1 MRPTIRYDRRG
12 YGRARGMATGGLVRQ
27 VDDLIAIASRRSG
40 GALRAQLRRADRAGR
55 GRYRGGWTCEAWP
68 STRSRRRGWTSGRVG
83 DLPGSHGRPI
93 TDEEAGD
100 VAERF
105 LRGMIGDE
113 RWDRLPART
122 RAERRAEGRA
132 LLSDVDPSVAV
143 AVPFETGRIEV
154 PCVIGC
160 GTVSPHWYD
169 HAAVWLAARLPNGEQ
184 RRLPGAAHG
193 APLDD
198 PERRGRPDPARR
210 RGIGTPRSTTAAHHS
225 DRAQLQARHHFT
237 LATT

>member
-1 MRPTIRYDRRG
+1 MLVHGAMDRGAGMTRLVRSLADAPTIRYDRRG

-27 VDDLIAIASRRSG
+27 VDDLIAIASG
-40 GALRAQLRRADRAGR
+40 GPVLLFGHSYGGLIVLAAAATGR
-55 GRYRGGWTCEAWP
+55 LDVRGVAVYEVPAPWLDEWP
-68 STRSRRRGWTSGRVG
+68 RW

-154 PCVIGC
+154 PCVVGC

-198 PERRGRPDPARR
+198 PEPVADLIRR
-210 RGIGTPRSTTAAHHS
+210 AA
-225 DRAQLQARHHFT
+225 AG
-237 LATT
+237 